1 MRRSVVCKNARSS
14 AVVVLTWTRV
24 PTFSS
29 RCNLSSLYSY
39 LPSSYHEFGA
49 REGFVFKGFWPP
61 EIQGVSTNREASGHD
76 PTFFRRKIRRHN
88 AKRRAGYNFDLPDN
102 IRAKVNGASKRSPSI
117 SPRSLPWD
125 KSQYSRF
132 GVRLHKVPNRRQ
144 IPPVLP
150 VLGLD

>member
-1 MRRSVVCKNARSS
+1 MNLERGRGSFLRGSGRPKFKGYRQIVRPVAM
-14 AVVVLTWTRV
+14 TR
-24 PTFSS
+24 
-29 RCNLSSLYSY
+29 LSSD
-39 LPSSYHEFGA
+39 G
-49 REGFVFKGFWPP
+49 R
-61 EIQGVSTNREASGHD
+61 SGGI
-76 PTFFRRKIRRHN
+76 TRRDAPVITLT
-88 AKRRAGYNFDLPDN
+88 LPDN

-117 SPRSLPWD
+117 SPRSLPGD

>member
-1 MRRSVVCKNARSS
+1 M
-14 AVVVLTWTRV
+14 TR
-24 PTFSS
+24 
-29 RCNLSSLYSY
+29 LSSD
-39 LPSSYHEFGA
+39 G
-49 REGFVFKGFWPP
+49 R
-61 EIQGVSTNREASGHD
+61 SGGI
-76 PTFFRRKIRRHN
+76 TRRDAPVITLT
-88 AKRRAGYNFDLPDN
+88 LPDN

-117 SPRSLPWD
+117 SPRSLPGD